1 MNWKKIREWKIFKW
15 RPRKIKIRVL
25 RLRDKILLYM
35 TTILFAA
42 LAILNAIEGGLSSY
56 IGITL
61 YVLAAYSLSISCCYA
76 VMDIRYGI
84 REKIKPGIE
93 ANPFANRVNS
103 DYRYK
108 TVVFAVP
115 GLVINVIFAVF
126 NGIIGIVSLSPWFGT
141 LAAYY
146 ILLSVMR
153 FSAVQ
158 YDRSV
163 AKQERTKEIA
173 LNEIYIYRMCGLL
186 LIIMTMALGGTVL
199 LMVNFKGGKSYP
211 GFTIYAVAAYT
222 FYKTGTAIR
231 NVLKARK
238 LKSPLLM
245 AIRDIGYIDACV
257 SILSLQTAMF
267 SSFGQNQE
275 ELAGLMNGITG
286 TVVCLMVLATGICM
300 IWSAGNM
307 KREVSEQMG
316 GSGND

>member
-61 YVLAAYSLSISCCYA
+61 YVLAAY
-76 VMDIRYGI
+76 
-84 REKIKPGIE
+84 
-93 ANPFANRVNS
+93 
-103 DYRYK
+103 
-108 TVVFAVP
+108 
-115 GLVINVIFAVF
+115 
-126 NGIIGIVSLSPWFGT
+126 
-141 LAAYY
+141 Y
-146 ILLSVMR
+146 ILRSVMR

-257 SILSLQTAMF
+257 SILSLQTSMF